1 MTSFWHYLLYFPLFS
16 LFNFLDFYIFHL
28 NFSCVFSFVF
38 HNTFSLFS
46 DLTFIKPP
54 HCPISDVYELVRA
67 PVCDHRGQFHN
78 LFRSQDT
85 CFIDFWP
92 YQICQ
97 VNLSTTEIVGSIRG
111 LHLQRHPHSEAKLIR
126 CMRGSVWDVVVDL
139 RSDSPTFGTWHSLH
153 LRQHLM
159 LSWFHPV
166 VLMVFRFLS
175 PLLSCF
181 IFILALGYPNLRREY
196 FDDPSLSI
204 QWPLTPLCL
213 SERDLAL
220 PFLSFFQ

>member
-1 MTSFWHYLLYFPLFS
+1 MISLAFALLSSIILLAY
-16 LFNFLDFYIFHL
+16 
-28 NFSCVFSFVF
+28 
-38 HNTFSLFS
+38 FS

-54 HCPISDVYELVRA
+54 YCPISDVYEFVRA

-85 CFIDFWP
+85 AFTDFWP

-126 CMRGSVWDVVVDL
+126 CMRGTAWDVVVDL
-139 RSDSPTFGTWHSLH
+139 RSDSPTFGTWHSFTLTPTSSAILVPPGCAH
-153 LRQHLM
+153 GFQVLEPSTQL
-159 LSWFHPV
+159 LYFHSGAWIPESETGV
-166 VLMVFRFLS
+166 R
-175 PLLSCF
+175 
-181 IFILALGYPNLRREY
+181 

-204 QWPLTPLCL
+204 QWPLTPLGL
-213 SERDLAL
+213 SDRDLAL
-220 PFLSFFQ
+220 PYLRFFQ